1 VRYSAASLARQQ
13 SARTKLVGSN
23 CSLKQSAT
31 MASKSAQ
38 FFESGTNKQFEFV
51 FSKYQDALQAKADSK
66 NSKSEIL
73 IKLDKWYQNE
83 LPKKI
88 KSRGKEA
95 HLTHEEIVQT
105 IKWKLSRG
113 QFRPRLKDLIQMNTP
128 RVVMQETKK
137 AFRAISKKNDLEA
150 AVSAL
155 SNLKGVGPAMASA
168 VLAAGAPE
176 VAPFMADECL
186 MSMPEVEG
194 IDYTMKEYMKL
205 VEKTKECVERLNAQ
219 GGSWNPHKV
228 EMTIWAYY
236 IARDLKPEI
245 LDDMPDSRGNTYGV
259 TEPVKEVV
267 EERINGENG
276 VNGEVSKE
284 NGEEVMRKDVNEH
297 HSNGIGEVDNIQKNV
312 HSLSPEPDA
321 EPVGFT
327 PEPMGFNY
335 NGVGSEANEAS
346 NGSSEPAE
354 EMPTEV
360 PEQSEVEERQVN
372 GESTKEGS
380 LLENGGSYKPYSEY
394 TEPAPVY
401 STPLMSLSDHHAPA
415 PSSLEQYAPAP
426 TPIAEQYVAPVD
438 HYAPVSTPE
447 DHSAPALTPVDH
459 SIPAPTPVEH
469 PVPVAPAA
477 PEEVAAPVCSK
488 RPLEE
493 LEEATPESKR
503 ARDDSTPSM
512 NNTPEVSTN
521 NTTTTISEELP
532 TGGVPVVPAAVVSE
546 CPAPNGVNSAPPQPI
561 HTGGD

>member
-1 VRYSAASLARQQ
+1 
-13 SARTKLVGSN
+13 
-23 CSLKQSAT
+23 

-105 IKWKLSRG
+105 IKWKLARG

-205 VEKTKECVERLNAQ
+205 VAKTKECVDRLNAQ

-267 EERINGENG
+267 AERVNGENG

-284 NGEEVMRKDVNEH
+284 NGDEVMRNSVDENLP
-297 HSNGIGEVDNIQKNV
+297 NGISEDDNIQKSV
-312 HSLSPEPDA
+312 HSLSPEPEA

-327 PEPMGFNY
+327 PEPMGFDY
-335 NGVGSEANEAS
+335 NGVGSAAEANDAS

-354 EMPTEV
+354 EMSTGV

-372 GESTKEGS
+372 GESIKEES
-380 LLENGGSYKPYSEY
+380 LLGNGGSYKPYTEY

-401 STPLMSLSDHHAPA
+401 STPHMNLSEYH
-415 PSSLEQYAPAP
+415 APAP
-426 TPIAEQYVAPVD
+426 TPVAEQYATAPAPVD
-438 HYAPVSTPE
+438 QYAPLSSSVEHYA
-447 DHSAPALTPVDH
+447 
-459 SIPAPTPVEH
+459 PAPTPVEH
-469 PVPVAPAA
+469 HIQAA
-477 PEEVAAPVCSK
+477 LEPLKDPVCTK
-488 RPLEE
+488 RHLEE
-493 LEEATPESKR
+493 IEEATPDSKR
-503 ARDDSTPSM
+503 VREDLGPSI
-512 NNTPEVSTN
+512 NNTLEVSS
-521 NTTTTISEELP
+521 NTTSHISEELP
-532 TGGVPVVPAAVVSE
+532 TGVVPVVPAAVVTE
-546 CPAPNGVNSAPPQPI
+546 CPAPNGVISAPPQPI

>member
-1 VRYSAASLARQQ
+1 
-13 SARTKLVGSN
+13 
-23 CSLKQSAT
+23 

-38 FFESGTNKQFEFV
+38 FFENGTNKQFEFV
-51 FSKYQDALQAKADSK
+51 LSKYQEALQAKADSK

-73 IKLDKWYQNE
+73 LKLDKWYQNE

-105 IKWKLSRG
+105 IKWKLARG

-137 AFRAISKKNDLEA
+137 AFRAIYKKNDLEA

-168 VLAAGAPE
+168 VLAAGSPE

-186 MSMPEVEG
+186 LSMPDVEG

-228 EMTIWAYY
+228 ELVLWAYY

-259 TEPVKEVV
+259 TEPVKEVM
-267 EERINGENG
+267 EERVNGENSM
-276 VNGEVSKE
+276 NGEVSKE
-284 NGEEVMRKDVNEH
+284 NADMKEE
-297 HSNGIGEVDNIQKNV
+297 SNDAVENQNNGAAYNDDSQKSV
-312 HSLSPEPDA
+312 HSLSPEPEA
-321 EPVGFT
+321 EPLGFN

-335 NGVGSEANEAS
+335 NGVGSASESNEAS
-346 NGSSEPAE
+346 NGSYEPAD

-360 PEQSEVEERQVN
+360 PTEEEVGDRPMN
-372 GESTKEGS
+372 GESTKEVP
-380 LLENGGSYKPYSEY
+380 LLENGSSYQPPYLAY
-394 TEPAPVY
+394 TDCNDPTPMYSTPAPV
-401 STPLMSLSDHHAPA
+401 APITLPA
-415 PSSLEQYAPAP
+415 QVPEQ
-426 TPIAEQYVAPVD
+426 APVD
-438 HYAPVSTPE
+438 YRHVAAEPVE
-447 DHSAPALTPVDH
+447 TPVY
-459 SIPAPTPVEH
+459 T
-469 PVPVAPAA
+469 
-477 PEEVAAPVCSK
+477 K

-493 LEEATPESKR
+493 TEEATPESKR
-503 ARDDSTPSM
+503 VREDHFHTQDTVVASAS
-512 NNTPEVSTN
+512 SH
-521 NTTTTISEELP
+521 ISEELP
-532 TGGVPVVPAAVVSE
+532 LGGVVPVAPSVPE